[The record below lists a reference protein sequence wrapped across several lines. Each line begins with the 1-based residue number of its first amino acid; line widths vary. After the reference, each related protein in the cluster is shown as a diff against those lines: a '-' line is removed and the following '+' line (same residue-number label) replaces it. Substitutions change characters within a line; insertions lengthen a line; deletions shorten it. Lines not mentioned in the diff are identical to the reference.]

1 MWTRAATTGV
11 SSASYGPLATARLE
25 HRLFIQER
33 HDFNFKWGFGVD
45 PQHRVEHRQH
55 GYCVELSWKERG

>member
-1 MWTRAATTGV
+1 M
-11 SSASYGPLATARLE
+11 GPLATARLV

-55 GYCVELSWKERG
+55 EYCVELSWKERG